1 MLRRR
6 KENNCMSNAIT
17 TIFVC
22 SPYRA
27 MSKDPA
33 TAKAQ
38 LAANIER
45 AKMACRMLAKLGY
58 LPLAPHLYFTQFL
71 EDGDAGER
79 AEGMV
84 LGMEWL
90 AQADE
95 LWAFGDEITDGM
107 SQEISA
113 AKEMN
118 KPVRMMPE
126 PSQLITDLL
135 AAMKNDEP
143 KESE

>member
-1 MLRRR
+1 MG
-6 KENNCMSNAIT
+6 NAIT

-27 MSKDPA
+27 MSKEPA
-33 TAKAQ
+33 TAKSQ

-71 EDGDAGER
+71 EMAMHGNGR
-79 AEGMV
+79 K
-84 LGMEWL
+84 EWCWGWSGWHRQTNCGL
-90 AQADE
+90 
-95 LWAFGDEITDGM
+95 LGDEITDGM

-143 KESE
+143 KEGE

>member
-1 MLRRR
+1 MPRRG
-6 KENNCMSNAIT
+6 KEKNCMENAIT

-27 MSKDPA
+27 TSKEA
-33 TAKAQ
+33 AVAKSQ
-38 LAANIER
+38 LAANTER

-71 EDGDAGER
+71 EDDDAGER

-90 AQADE
+90 AEADE
-95 LWAFGDEITDGM
+95 LWTFGDEITDGM

-113 AKEMN
+113 AKEMG

-126 PSQLITDLL
+126 PSQLIADLL
-135 AAMKNDEP
+135 AAMKKDEP
-143 KESE
+143 KEEK